1 MQLTVI
7 GCSGSFPSPASP
19 ASCYLVEHGD
29 DALVLDLGNGSLG
42 PLMAAIDLDRISG
55 ILLSHLHPD
64 HCLDMTSLHVART
77 YHPDGPAARALPV
90 YGPTQT
96 EQRVAAAYRARPDE
110 QVNGLNRTFRFVDH
124 QPRTRIGPFTV
135 TTTRVDHPVEA
146 YAIRVSVDGSS
157 LVFSGDTG
165 PTPALVE
172 LARGAD
178 LALFEASFLER
189 PDNPR
194 NLHLTARE
202 AGQHATEAA
211 VGHLVLTHLV
221 SWNDRQRSETEG
233 RGAYRGPLDL
243 ATPGMVVAL

>member
-1 MQLTVI
+1 VQLTVI

-29 DALVLDLGNGSLG
+29 AALVLDLGNGSLG
-42 PLMAAIDLDRISG
+42 PLMAAVDLDRVEG
-55 ILLSHLHPD
+55 IVLSHLHPD
-64 HCLDMTSLHVART
+64 HCLDLTSLHVART
-77 YHPDGPAARALPV
+77 YHPDGPAERTLSV
-90 YGPTQT
+90 HGPRNT

-110 QVNGLNRTFRFVDH
+110 PVRGMDHTFQFVDH
-124 QPRTRIGPFTV
+124 LPTTRIGPFTV
-135 TTTRVDHPVEA
+135 TTARVDHPVEA

-189 PDNPR
+189 PDNPP
-194 NLHLTARE
+194 NLHLTGAQ
-202 AGQHATEAA
+202 AGAHATEAG
-211 VGHLVLTHLV
+211 VGRLVLTHLV
-221 SWNDRQRSETEG
+221 SWNDRSQTEAEG
-233 RGAYRGPLDL
+233 RSAYAGQLDL
-243 ATPGMVVAL
+243 ATSGMVVEL